1 VGKGGWGGWR
11 EVPINPITSI
21 DVHFHV
27 MPPEFV
33 DAVRREAFREAVR
46 IEPHDGREMLRFHV
60 PAGVA
65 VEPDTPLRADL
76 YDDRL
81 ILDGLNKRGLD
92 AAAVGPPPTLFF
104 YWTAPETGERIARTL
119 NDGIAALVRAHP
131 DRFFGLGTLPMQDG
145 PRAARELER
154 VVNELGFRGIELCTQ
169 VAGMDLD
176 HPSLTPVWVAA
187 ERLGVPFFLH
197 PQNWGDVRRMKDLHL
212 WNLVGFPME
221 TALTAARLIL
231 GGVFERHPGLRVI
244 LAHGGGYFPY
254 QIGRLDHGYAA
265 RPELRQRLPR
275 RPSEYLESIYCDS
288 LTHSGV
294 SLRFLL
300 DRLGDDHV
308 VIGSD
313 YPFDMGYTAPV
324 DVIRGLGLGRE
335 RETKVLGKNL
345 ARLLRVA

>member
-1 VGKGGWGGWR
+1 
-11 EVPINPITSI
+11 
-21 DVHFHV
+21 
-27 MPPEFV
+27 MPASFV
-33 DAVRREAFREAVR
+33 DAVRREAFREAIS
-46 IEPHDGREMLRFHV
+46 IEARQGRDMLRFHA

-65 VEPDTPLRADL
+65 VEPHTPLREDL
-76 YDDRL
+76 YDERL
-81 ILDGLNKRGLD
+81 IVKGLDVRGLD

-104 YWTAPETGERIARTL
+104 YWTAPETGERIARAL
-119 NDGIAALVRAHP
+119 NDGIAALVKAHP

-145 PRAARELER
+145 HRAARELER
-154 VVNELGFRGIELCTQ
+154 VVTGLGFRGIELCTH

-176 HPSLTPVWVAA
+176 HPSLTPVWAAA

-197 PQNWGDVRRMKDLHL
+197 PQNSGDTRRLDDLHL
-212 WNLVGFPME
+212 WNLVGFPLE
-221 TALTAARLIL
+221 TALAAARLIL

-254 QIGRLDHGYAA
+254 QVGRMDHGYAA
-265 RPELRQRLPR
+265 RAELRERLPR
-275 RPSEYLESIYCDS
+275 RPSEYLGNLYCDS
-288 LTHSGV
+288 LTHSGI

-313 YPFDMGYTAPV
+313 YPFDMGDTRPV
-324 DVIRGLGLGRE
+324 DAIRDLGLGRE